1 MYEIWKQFKARN
13 NCTTPNPVLRLA
25 LSLSLPI
32 THFTRAVAGSP
43 SRVLMT
49 FRHSPLLGT
58 VGHIL
63 PKHRCEK
70 KKETRGGGQSTR
82 MILIRHKNRILR
94 KSLFFFLSIQLGV
107 EKQQQTCTL
116 VLKTHLQ
123 CKSSSS
129 FPVIYRSTHF
139 PKPALFFKAVTIY
152 TWLFQVF
159 YIFSALYH
167 LLSHSKSLHVIQL
180 KRT

>member
-1 MYEIWKQFKARN
+1 
-13 NCTTPNPVLRLA
+13 
-25 LSLSLPI
+25 
-32 THFTRAVAGSP
+32 
-43 SRVLMT
+43 MT

-94 KSLFFFLSIQLGV
+94 KSLFFLSIQLGV